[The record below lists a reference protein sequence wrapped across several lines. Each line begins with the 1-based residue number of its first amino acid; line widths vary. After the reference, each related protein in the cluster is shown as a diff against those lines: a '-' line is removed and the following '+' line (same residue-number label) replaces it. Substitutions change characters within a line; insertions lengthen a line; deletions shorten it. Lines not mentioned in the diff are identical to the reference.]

1 LDVQEE
7 MKMAIRILA
16 MIWIAALAVSN
27 AVAADYPERPIR
39 LVVASSV
46 GGGLDFVARIVAPRV
61 GAKLGQP
68 VVVDNRGGAAGLV
81 GSELVAKAAP
91 DGYTLLLVFA
101 NFATFPSLE
110 KKLSFDPMKDL
121 LPVANLATSPLVL
134 VVPPSL
140 HVTSVANVVALAKR
154 DKTLNF
160 ASPGVGSMGHLA
172 AELFQSMA
180 GVKMTHIPYKGGGP
194 AIAALLGGQVQ
205 MYFSTPPAALA
216 QIKAGKLIGVGVT
229 GRTRAAFAPD
239 IPTIAESGLPGYDVN
254 GWVGLFAPAGTPKP
268 VIDAVSAAFDD
279 AVKDAAV
286 QESFSKEG
294 VTAVGNSPAEFAQEV
309 QADVAKWKK
318 VIQTAHIS
326 LD

>member
-1 LDVQEE
+1 
-7 MKMAIRILA
+7 MAIRILA
-16 MIWIAALAVSN
+16 IIWIAVLAVSN
-27 AVAADYPERPIR
+27 AIAADYPERPIR
-39 LVVASSV
+39 LVVASAV

-81 GSELVAKAAP
+81 GTELVAKAPP

-101 NFATFPSLE
+101 NFATYPSLQ

-121 LPVANLATSPLVL
+121 VPVANLATSPLVL

-140 HVTSVANVVALAKR
+140 HVRSVGDVIALAKR

-254 GWVGLFAPAGTPKP
+254 GWVGLFAPAGTPKA
-268 VIDAVSAAFDD
+268 VIDAVSTAFDD

-294 VTAVGNSPAEFAQEV
+294 VTAVGNSPPEFAQEV
-309 QADVAKWKK
+309 QTDVAKWKK
-318 VIQTAHIS
+318 VIETSHIS

>member
-81 GSELVAKAAP
+81 GSELVAKASP

-121 LPVANLATSPLVL
+121 VPVANLATSPLVL

-140 HVTSVANVVALAKR
+140 HVTSVASVVALAKR

-239 IPTIAESGLPGYDVN
+239 IPTIAESGLPGYDVD
-254 GWVGLFAPAGTPKP
+254 GWVGLFAPAGTPKS

-318 VIQTAHIS
+318 VIQTSHIS